1 LSVVVGNDLNTLVL
15 QGGELL
21 GEVGIVEYT
30 GVFDE
35 ASESLLSQFVWNL
48 LGVNTQISILSI
60 VWNLEAVGNL
70 TCVQMAILSSNGS
83 IQNLAL

>member
-1 LSVVVGNDLNTLVL
+1 VVGNDLNTLVL

-30 GVFDE
+30 GVFDK